1 MAIVAH
7 QVTYRGGSDG
17 NVPAI
22 TDRRLYD
29 FLLSNSTGV
38 VEGLTPSPS
47 SSGEYKFS
55 AGWGFIQGCMFTVDN
70 TLSVEMLATSSD
82 TASRVIA
89 RLNVALSTIEFE
101 EQLQPYPALVQEDI
115 LHNGSIYEVVMARFT
130 LNGRNVSAATMEMP
144 MLVGMAEYATEL
156 TALRA
161 LVDPAVAKLA
171 TIEEGAQVNTV
182 TGVKGT
188 KESSY
193 RTGNVSLTPA
203 NIGAVPT
210 TRTVNGKELS
220 SNITISKD
228 DLGLAN
234 VNPVIIGDG
243 AYNARDFLVYNWNYF
258 PNGISLISYT
268 ESASANKRHTF
279 IVNKISTN
287 TGHVLAFTNVL
298 ENDKAVIRLFI
309 VSGTSMFTA
318 FTFTSD

>member
-101 EQLQPYPALVQEDI
+101 EQRQPYPALVQEDI
-115 LHNGSIYEVVMARFT
+115 LHNGSIYEVVLARFS
-130 LNGRNVSAATMEMP
+130 LNGRNVSAATLEIP
-144 MLVGMAEYATEL
+144 ILVGMSQFNTDFET
-156 TALRA
+156 LRSQFDA
-161 LVDPAVAKLA
+161 AAAKLA
-171 TIEEGAQVNTV
+171 TIEQGAQVNTV

-193 RTGNVSLTPA
+193 RVGNVSLTAA
-203 NIGAVPT
+203 NVGAVPT
-210 TRTVNGKELS
+210 TRKVNGKELS
-220 SNITISKD
+220 ADITLKRADI
-228 DLGLAN
+228 GLEG
-234 VNPVIIGDG
+234 VNPTLSVTYEGD
-243 AYNARDFLVYNWNYF
+243 AYTYLAARWADL
-258 PNGISLISYT
+258 PTGISLIALT
-268 ESASANKRHTF
+268 EDAYANKRHT
-279 IVNKISTN
+279 IVVNKVSSN
-287 TGHVLAFTNVL
+287 TGQALSFTNVL
-298 ENDKAVIRLFI
+298 EGGKGVIRLLIKANGWTVIPF
-309 VSGTSMFTA
+309 FNA
-318 FTFTSD
+318 